1 MKKILAYTSLAVLL
15 GVATMLAPFAL
26 FAGEMYTQAG
36 QTLSPLTSE
45 SREKHPPTPD
55 FYMQEAPSLTEQ
67 AYGIT
72 PATFPPD
79 FLFIAF
85 MVALGLV
92 AALGVMRY
100 FKRKTLSNI

>member
-1 MKKILAYTSLAVLL
+1 MRKILAYTSVAVLL
-15 GVATMLAPFAL
+15 GVAMMLAPFAL
-26 FAGEMYTQAG
+26 FAGELYAQDGMPDVFT
-36 QTLSPLTSE
+36 TEE
-45 SREKHPPTPD
+45 SKSRAFTPD

-72 PATFPPD
+72 PATFPAD

-100 FKRKTLSNI
+100 LKEKRFSNI